1 MKKKIF
7 GIIIDTERLN
17 IYSENLKFYLKNY
30 REIIPA
36 NVEIYLI
43 DISNL
48 HLFKK
53 KNIEINIDE
62 LQANYF
68 KPKNFKELRNFAN
81 ENYIIATI
89 KIKETLLNLRLN
101 ILINM
106 VCKKKVIIN
115 NMGFFV
121 MSNEIRN
128 YTFFEKLNFFFNIKF
143 TYYIYRILSIFNI
156 VIKTDLMITSSGS
169 NIKKF
174 NKGISKIIKDKFKI
188 DISYIK
194 NYYKVNSYF
203 DGIKNKKELDD
214 KYIVFCDSGFDH
226 ADRIARDG
234 EIKQLDRDN
243 YYNNLHKF
251 LLDLKN
257 KFDKEVIFCLHPKAE
272 YPHSKNF
279 VKIKKDFLFKKY
291 ETEEYIKKS
300 YISIF
305 ISSLSLNIAVLLK
318 KNIIVINS
326 KLLGNFYKLR
336 NDVLNNEIKLFQ
348 VNIDNDDFMD
358 IEKNEIIKKLNNY
371 QKNYDKFI
379 ENNIISNKEENYI
392 YQIRN
397 ILNNQYFGQKNI

>member
-1 MKKKIF
+1 MYLINEKKIF

-53 KNIEINIDE
+53 KKIEINIYE
-62 LQANYF
+62 LEANYF
-68 KPKNFKELRNFAN
+68 KPKNFKEFRNFAN

-89 KIKETLLNLRLN
+89 KIKETLSNLRLN

-121 MSNEIRN
+121 MSNEIKN

-169 NIKKF
+169 NIEKF

-279 VKIKKDFLFKKY
+279 VKIKK
-291 ETEEYIKKS
+291 
-300 YISIF
+300 IF
-305 ISSLSLNIAVLLK
+305 YLK
-318 KNIIVINS
+318 NMKLKNI
-326 KLLGNFYKLR
+326 L
-336 NDVLNNEIKLFQ
+336 
-348 VNIDNDDFMD
+348 
-358 IEKNEIIKKLNNY
+358 KNHIFLSSFHLY
-371 QKNYDKFI
+371 
-379 ENNIISNKEENYI
+379 
-392 YQIRN
+392 
-397 ILNNQYFGQKNI
+397 L